1 MKAILF
7 ATLVVATSTAA
18 LAAGTPQSP
27 EKAAALALKQC
38 VDHALGTSQI
48 KGQNGQ
54 ELDSRGLAYQRDAP
68 QFLSSTQQTDLGRAE
83 YVKAPSTDGEIWS
96 VGYDGGSCMVVTMA
110 TVVPPIE
117 KSYVDYFG
125 SVSTWHAERPPSGN
139 KGERKLQYTMMP
151 TRASKL
157 TATVS
162 LRDDEGISSIVIRR
176 QTR

>member
-1 MKAILF
+1 MKALAF
-7 ATLVVATSTAA
+7 ATLVIGATSTA
-18 LAAGTPQSP
+18 LAAGTPQPP
-27 EKAAALALKQC
+27 EKAAELALKQC

-68 QFLSSTQQTDLGRAE
+68 QFLSSTQQTDMGRAE

-96 VGYDGGSCMVVTMA
+96 AGYDGGSCMVVTMA
-110 TVVPPIE
+110 TLVPPLE
-117 KSYVDYFG
+117 KAYQDYFN
-125 SVSTWHAERPPSGN
+125 SISTWHAERPPSGN
-139 KGERKLQYTMMP
+139 KGERKLLYTMMP

>member
-1 MKAILF
+1 MKGLAFAIL
-7 ATLVVATSTAA
+7 VAGASSVA
-18 LAAGTPQSP
+18 LAAGTPQPP
-27 EKAAALALKQC
+27 EKAADLALRQC
-38 VDHALGTSQI
+38 VDHALATSQI
-48 KGQNGQ
+48 KGQNGR
-54 ELDSRGLAYQRDAP
+54 ELDAKGLVYQRDAP
-68 QFLSSTQQTDLGRAE
+68 PFLSSTQQTDLGRAE
-83 YVKAPSTDGEIWS
+83 YVKAPSTEGEIWS
-96 VGYDGGSCMVVTMA
+96 VGYDSGSCMVVTMA
-110 TVVPPIE
+110 TAVPPIE
-117 KSYVDYFG
+117 KSYQDYFG